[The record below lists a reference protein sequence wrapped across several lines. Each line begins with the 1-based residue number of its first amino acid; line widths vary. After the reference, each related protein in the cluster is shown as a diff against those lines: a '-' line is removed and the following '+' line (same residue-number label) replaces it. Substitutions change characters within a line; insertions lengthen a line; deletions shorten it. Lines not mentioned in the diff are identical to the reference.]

1 MNELSLMQ
9 KVLGDQWAQLPA
21 VLQKHYQHSDNTE
34 VGVLDIEYP
43 VFMQPY
49 LSFLRLM
56 GALIN
61 RRGKKIP
68 TTVSKRMVG
77 DIQYWHRS
85 ISFPNG
91 RVVLFKS
98 RWMYAGDNE
107 LIEYINPFIGLRMRL
122 HVNDDCLY
130 YQGLHYVVK
139 LGRILL
145 PIPEWLVLGH
155 TMIEEKALDDK
166 RFSMDFSLQHPWF
179 GQLFSYAGVF
189 RVDGAK
195 GHVRIRE

>member
-1 MNELSLMQ
+1 MNKLPLMQ
-9 KVLGDQWAQLPA
+9 QVLGNQRTQLPA
-21 VLQKHYQHSDNTE
+21 VLQKHYQHRDNTE
-34 VGVLDIEYP
+34 VGVLNIEYP

-61 RRGKKIP
+61 RRGKQIP

-98 RWMYAGDNE
+98 RWTYAGGNE
-107 LIEYINPFIGLRMRL
+107 LIEYINPFVGLRMRV
-122 HVNDDCLY
+122 HVNTRLSVLPRPALY
-130 YQGLHYVVK
+130 C
-139 LGRILL
+139 
-145 PIPEWLVLGH
+145 
-155 TMIEEKALDDK
+155 KAGT
-166 RFSMDFSLQHPWF
+166 HPAAH
-179 GQLFSYAGVF
+179 SRMAGVGTHHD
-189 RVDGAK
+189 RGK
-195 GHVRIRE
+195 GTG